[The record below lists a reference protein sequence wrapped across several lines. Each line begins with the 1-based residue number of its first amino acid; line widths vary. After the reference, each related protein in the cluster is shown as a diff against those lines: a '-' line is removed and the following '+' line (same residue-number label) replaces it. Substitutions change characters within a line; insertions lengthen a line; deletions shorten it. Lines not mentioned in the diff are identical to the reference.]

1 MFSSKKLLKKVCMLL
16 VTSMT
21 LSCFCPAVN
30 AAAPGPNTAG
40 TLETT
45 PSINV
50 AKGDAVTLTVNVNES
65 PKYDNGL
72 PIQLVNS
79 VLPSQYD
86 VAVYLRVTKEDNSPV
101 TPWIKVWDNF
111 LLTDRLKYVSVT
123 DVSSTYKIYS
133 YIDGKGNYD
142 DVTGS

>member
-30 AAAPGPNTAG
+30 AAAPTSTTAG
-40 TLETT
+40 TSQNTD
-45 PSINV
+45 PISV
-50 AKGDAVTLTVNVNES
+50 SQGDAVNLTVNLRQS

-72 PIQLVNS
+72 PIQLVDS
-79 VLPSQYD
+79 VLPSQFD
-86 VAVYLRVTKEDNSPV
+86 VAVYLRVLKDDNTPV

-123 DVSSTYKIYS
+123 DVSSKYNIYS
-133 YIDGKGNYD
+133 YIDGKGNYPD
-142 DVTGS
+142 T